1 MSFADLKRQSANS
14 FDKLN
19 QALSKLNTTTQSNS
33 NDDDRFWKPS
43 VDKAGNGYAVIRFL
57 PAPDGEDL
65 PFIRIWDHGFQGP
78 AGWYIENSLT
88 TIGEKDPVG
97 EYNSKLWNSGNDKDK
112 EQARKQKRRLTYISN
127 IYVVSD
133 PANPENEGKVFLYKY
148 GKKIF
153 DKINDLMNPQFP
165 DDAPI
170 NPFDLWNGANFKLKI
185 RQVEGYRNYDK
196 SEFDAERP
204 LAGDDELEAIYKS
217 EHKLQPF
224 LDRSNFKSFAELEAK
239 LNRVLGLTGTA
250 TTAAARA
257 TVDEDDVPWHTEAP
271 APQLKEAAAPAL
283 AGSSDEDEDLDDFFK
298 KLQDD

>member
-19 QALSKLNTTTQSNS
+19 QALSKLNTSTQSNS
-33 NDDDRFWKPS
+33 SDDDRFWKPN

-78 AGWYIENSLT
+78 GGWYIENSLT

-196 SEFDAERP
+196 SEFDTQRP
-204 LAGDDELEAIYKS
+204 LADDDQLESIYKS

-257 TVDEDDVPWHTEAP
+257 TTDDDLPWHTEAS
-271 APQLKEAAAPAL
+271 APQLKEAAAPSIAS
-283 AGSSDEDEDLDDFFK
+283 SSDDDEDLDDFFK